1 MSKEE
6 RDNQEDDESVKEED
20 FDELDEIKEI
30 RENYVKEINDREIS
44 IQDKARSFK
53 EKIREKEMEL
63 QELESEIAEDLRELN
78 DEPSEYLRDLIEEK
92 KEERQDLL
100 EEIRELRE
108 ESREDI
114 RERKEDLR
122 ERRAELAEKFREKER
137 KARARAKRQE
147 YKARKAKEKVT
158 RINISV
164 PPDTSEEWR
173 EWSEDLGSSVSEL
186 VRKSMKFVKN
196 NIGDLRKLDEFG
208 KKMEKWGD
216 NIEKAVE
223 ESGISDLRNKIK
235 AKSSSG
241 DNSVDKERIKRRI
254 KGLIKLQKG
263 IPINKF
269 ALALNQSEQFAE
281 NIIYELVA
289 EGIEGELVEGVF
301 KFSGNAEDVLSVL
314 FKLIDKI

>member
-6 RDNQEDDESVKEED
+6 KEDQEKDKTLKKDD
-20 FDELDEIKEI
+20 FDELDEIKQLRENFI
-30 RENYVKEINDREIS
+30 REIKDREKS
-44 IQDKARSFK
+44 IQEKTTGFE
-53 EKIREKEMEL
+53 EKIREKEKEL
-63 QELESEIAEDLRELN
+63 QELESEIAEDLRELE
-78 DEPSEYLRDLIEEK
+78 DDPSEDLREMVDEK
-92 KEERQDLL
+92 KEERLDLL

-108 ESREDI
+108 ESREDL

-147 YKARKAKEKVT
+147 YKERKAKDKVT

-173 EWSEDLGSSVSEL
+173 EWSDDLGSSVSEL

-196 NIGDLRKLDEFG
+196 NIGDLRTLEEFG

-223 ESGISDLRNKIK
+223 ESGISDLGNKVKVK
-235 AKSSSG
+235 ASSG
-241 DNSVDKERIKRRI
+241 ESSVDKERIKRRI
-254 KGLIKLQKG
+254 TGLIKLQKG

-269 ALALNQSEQFAE
+269 ALALNKSEQFAE

-289 EGIEGELVEGVF
+289 EGVEGELVEGVF
-301 KFSGNAEDVLSVL
+301 KFSGDAEEVLSVL
-314 FKLIDKI
+314 FELIDKI

>member
-1 MSKEE
+1 MSEDKMNQTEKDESGKEE
-6 RDNQEDDESVKEED
+6 NFE
-20 FDELDEIKEI
+20 ELDEIKEI
-30 RENYVKEINDREIS
+30 RENYVKEIKEREREI
-44 IQDKARSFK
+44 QDRASEFE
-53 EKIREKEMEL
+53 EKIQEKEREL
-63 QELESEIAEDLRELN
+63 KDLENAIAEDLKKLEEN
-78 DEPSEYLRDLIEEK
+78 PSDYLKDLIEERK
-92 KEERQDLL
+92 DERQDLR

-108 ESREDI
+108 ESRE
-114 RERKEDLR
+114 ELMESKEDLR

-137 KARARAKRQE
+137 KARARAKKQD
-147 YKARKAKEKVT
+147 YKARKAREKVT

-208 KKMEKWGD
+208 KKMEQWGD

-223 ESGISDLRNKIK
+223 ESGIADIGGKTK
-235 AKSSSG
+235 VKSSS
-241 DNSVDKERIKRRI
+241 DEFSVDKERIKRRI
-254 KGLIKLQKG
+254 TGLVKLQKG

-269 ALALNQSEQFAE
+269 AQALNKSEEFAE

-289 EGIEGELVEGVF
+289 EGVEGELEEGVF
-301 KFSGNAEDVLSVL
+301 KFSGDVEEVLSVL
-314 FKLIDKI
+314 FGLLEKI

>member
-1 MSKEE
+1 MSKDE
-6 RDNQEDDESVKEED
+6 RDRAEEDESGKEKD
-20 FDELDEIKEI
+20 FNELDEIKEI
-30 RENYVKEINDREIS
+30 RENYIKEIKERES
-44 IQDKARSFK
+44 RIQDKASGFE
-53 EKIREKEMEL
+53 EKIREKEKEL
-63 QELESEIAEDLRELN
+63 RELEAAIAEDLRELE
-78 DEPSEYLRDLIEEK
+78 DDPSEDLRDIIEDRK
-92 KEERQDLL
+92 DERQDLL

-114 RERKEDLR
+114 MERKEDLR
-122 ERRAELAEKFREKER
+122 ERRQELAEKIREKES
-137 KARARAKRQE
+137 RARAKVKRQE
-147 YKARKAKEKVT
+147 YKARKVKDKVT

-208 KKMEKWGD
+208 KKMEHWGD

-223 ESGISDLRNKIK
+223 ESGISDLGNKIK
-235 AKSSSG
+235 VKSSSG
-241 DNSVDKERIKRRI
+241 DSSVDKERIKRRI
-254 KGLIKLQKG
+254 TGLVKLQKG

-269 ALALNQSEQFAE
+269 AQALNKSEDFAE

-289 EGIEGELVEGVF
+289 EGVEGELDEGVF
-301 KFSGNAEDVLSVL
+301 KFSGDVEEVLSVL
-314 FKLIDKI
+314 FELIDKI

>member
-1 MSKEE
+1 MSKKE
-6 RDNQEDDESVKEED
+6 RDNQEDDESEKEDD
-20 FDELDEIKEI
+20 FDEIDEIKEI
-30 RENYVKEINDREIS
+30 RENYIKEIKDREKS
-44 IQDKARSFK
+44 IQDKARGFEEKILEK
-53 EKIREKEMEL
+53 EKEL
-63 QELESEIAEDLRELN
+63 KELESEIAEDLRELN
-78 DEPSEYLRDLIEEK
+78 DDPSEDLRDLIEEK

-108 ESREDI
+108 ESRDDL

-147 YKARKAKEKVT
+147 YKERKARDKVT

-173 EWSEDLGSSVSEL
+173 EWSDNLGSSVSEL

-196 NIGDLRKLDEFG
+196 NIGDLRSLEEFG

-223 ESGISDLRNKIK
+223 ESGISELGNKIK
-235 AKSSSG
+235 IKASSG
-241 DNSVDKERIKRRI
+241 ESSVDKERIKRRI
-254 KGLIKLQKG
+254 TGLIKLQKG

-269 ALALNQSEQFAE
+269 ALALNKSEEFAE

-301 KFSGNAEDVLSVL
+301 KFSGNTEDVLSVL
-314 FKLIDKI
+314 FGLIDKI